1 METLIVFLSK
11 LNFTEF
17 ESSALL
23 KIILA
28 SACGGSIGL
37 ERERKGCPAGLKTF
51 SFVCLGAALVMITND
66 FICQFITHGTGDLA
80 RMAAQV
86 VSGIGFLG
94 AGSII
99 VTGYNQVRGLT
110 TAAALWVTAAL
121 GLAIGTGFYFGAFAG
136 LCVIHITAF
145 VFNYVDRR
153 IMEHSR
159 SMTIYVDGENEEF
172 MLRLMEYFNFR
183 GIRVVNLARKAENKW
198 YVSDVCA
205 MIAIKFTKKN
215 CHRTVLDEIRK
226 IEGLQFVEEL

>member
-226 IEGLQFVEEL
+226 IEGLRFVEEL